1 MDDMLDLALNCFVGR
16 KIGRECGRVGLM
28 FGLILIGSL
37 LLFQHYAPYIYT
49 VYSANTVETILK
61 GLFLLII
68 AFGTLLLIVPIIMAI
83 GSCFYLLIRTVV
95 GVLKA

>member
-1 MDDMLDLALNCFVGR
+1 MLDLALNCFVGR

-68 AFGTLLLIVPIIMAI
+68 AFGTLLVIVPIIMAI

>member
-1 MDDMLDLALNCFVGR
+1 MLDLALNCFVGR
-16 KIGRECGRVGLM
+16 KIGRECGRVGLI
-28 FGLILIGSL
+28 FGIILIGSL

-49 VYSANTVETILK
+49 IYSANTVETILK
-61 GLFLLII
+61 ALFLFII
-68 AFGTLLLIVPIIMAI
+68 GFGTLLVIVPIIMAI

>member
-1 MDDMLDLALNCFVGR
+1 MLDVALNCFVGR
-16 KIGRECGRVGLM
+16 KIGRECGRVGLI

-37 LLFQHYAPYIYT
+37 LLFQHYAPYIYS

>member
-1 MDDMLDLALNCFVGR
+1 MLDLALNCFVGR

-28 FGLILIGSL
+28 FGFILIGSL
-37 LLFQHYAPYIYT
+37 ILFQNYAPYIYT

-68 AFGTLLLIVPIIMAI
+68 AFGTLLVIVPIIMAI

>member
-1 MDDMLDLALNCFVGR
+1 MLDLALNCFVGR
-16 KIGRECGRVGLM
+16 KIGRECGRVGLI
-28 FGLILIGSL
+28 FGIILIGSL

-49 VYSANTVETILK
+49 IYSANTVETILK
-61 GLFLLII
+61 ALFLFII
-68 AFGTLLLIVPIIMAI
+68 GFGTLLVIIPIIMAI

>member
-1 MDDMLDLALNCFVGR
+1 MIDLALNCFVGR

>member
-1 MDDMLDLALNCFVGR
+1 MLDVALNCFVGR
-16 KIGRECGRVGLM
+16 KIGRECGRVGLI

-37 LLFQHYAPYIYT
+37 LLFQHYAPYIYS

-68 AFGTLLLIVPIIMAI
+68 GFGTLLLIVPIIMAI

>member
-1 MDDMLDLALNCFVGR
+1 MLDLALNCFVGR

-61 GLFLLII
+61 GIFLLII
-68 AFGTLLLIVPIIMAI
+68 AFGTLLVIVPIIMAI

>member
-1 MDDMLDLALNCFVGR
+1 MLDLALNCFVGR

-28 FGLILIGSL
+28 FGIILIGSL

-49 VYSANTVETILK
+49 IYSANTVETILK
-61 GLFLLII
+61 ALFLFII
-68 AFGTLLLIVPIIMAI
+68 GFGTLLIIVPIIMAI
-83 GSCFYLLIRTVV
+83 GSCFYLLIHTVV

>member
-1 MDDMLDLALNCFVGR
+1 MLDLALNCFVGR
-16 KIGRECGRVGLM
+16 KIGRECGRVGLI

-37 LLFQHYAPYIYT
+37 LLFQHYAPYIYS

>member
-1 MDDMLDLALNCFVGR
+1 MLDLALNCFVGR

-61 GLFLLII
+61 GIFLLII
-68 AFGTLLLIVPIIMAI
+68 AFGTLLVIVPIIMAI

-95 GVLKA
+95 VVLKA

>member
-1 MDDMLDLALNCFVGR
+1 MLDLALNCFVGR

-61 GLFLLII
+61 GIFLLII
-68 AFGTLLLIVPIIMAI
+68 AFGTLLVIVPIIMAI
-83 GSCFYLLIRTVV
+83 GSCFYLLICTVI

>member
-1 MDDMLDLALNCFVGR
+1 MDDMLDVALNCFVGR
-16 KIGRECGRVGLM
+16 KIGRECGRVGLI

-37 LLFQHYAPYIYT
+37 LLFQHYAPYIYS

-68 AFGTLLLIVPIIMAI
+68 GFGTLLLIVPIIMAI

>member
-1 MDDMLDLALNCFVGR
+1 VDDMLDVALNCFVGR

-37 LLFQHYAPYIYT
+37 LLFQHYAPYIYS

>member
-1 MDDMLDLALNCFVGR
+1 MLDLALNCFVGR

-68 AFGTLLLIVPIIMAI
+68 VFGTLLLIVPIIMAI

>member
-1 MDDMLDLALNCFVGR
+1 MLDLALNCFVGR